1 MAHGVDARG
10 AGARRWRATPDARA
24 AFIVSPTYYGMAAD
38 VAGCAEVAHA
48 AGVPL
53 VVDQSWGPH
62 FGFHAGLPPERAGPR
77 APTPCSPRRTR
88 SPGR

>member
-1 MAHGVDARG
+1 MAHGVSPGALRAALDA
-10 AGARRWRATPDARA
+10 APDATA

-53 VVDQSWGPH
+53 VVDQAVGP
-62 FGFHAGLPPERAGPR
+62 ALRLPPRPAAGRARAR
-77 APTPCSPRRTR
+77 APTPR
-88 SPGR
+88 